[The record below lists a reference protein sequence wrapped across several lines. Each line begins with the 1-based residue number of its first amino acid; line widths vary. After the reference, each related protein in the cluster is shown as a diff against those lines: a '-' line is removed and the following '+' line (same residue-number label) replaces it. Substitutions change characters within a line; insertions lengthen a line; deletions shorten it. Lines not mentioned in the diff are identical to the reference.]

1 MPPSLCTREFERILL
16 IKPSALGDVIHT
28 VPLLA
33 KLRARYPRAQIDWLL
48 TPQNAELLRCHP
60 ALSNVVLFDRHG
72 FARFGRSWRATTGL
86 IQLLRRIRRA
96 RYDLVIDMHGQLR
109 SALFAIVSGAPVR
122 IGFRGPV
129 ARTRGDVPTGAAR
142 NIPHRG
148 WAGSREGSWLAY
160 THRIPI
166 PTLAVHAADRYLW
179 IGSMLGLDHLPLDFT
194 IHLPTETAGE
204 VERLLADNGLVGK
217 PLALLMPGTVWETK
231 HWRLDG
237 FTDVA
242 RHFLRKGY
250 SVAVAGS
257 ARERSRCQAVVSAC
271 PEVRDLSGRTT
282 VAHLAGLIQRAKICV
297 TNDSGPMH
305 LAVALKR
312 PVVTV
317 FGPTDPVCIGPYGR
331 PEAVVRLELP
341 CSPCNYRK
349 LSQCPHDHACMNGV
363 SSEMVIE
370 RAERILAETAAGFP
384 HATAEL

>member
-1 MPPSLCTREFERILL
+1 LPAPLRTHVFERILL

-28 VPLLA
+28 IPLLV
-33 KLRARYPRAQIDWLL
+33 KLRSRYPKAQIDWLL

-60 ALSNVVLFDRHG
+60 ALSNVVLFNRHEY
-72 FARFGRSWRATTGL
+72 ARFGRSRGATAGL
-86 IQLLRRIRRA
+86 VELLRRIRRA

-109 SALFAIVSGAPVR
+109 SALFVLASGAPVR

-129 ARTRGDVPTGAAR
+129 ARTRADVQPDVVK
-142 NIPHRG
+142 NIPRRG

-179 IGSMLGLDHLPLDFT
+179 IGPMLGLDQSPPDFSIYLPS
-194 IHLPTETAGE
+194 ETAAE
-204 VERLLADNGLVGK
+204 VERLLADNGLLGR

-237 FTDVA
+237 FTEVA
-242 RHFLRKGY
+242 RYFVDQGH
-250 SVAVAGS
+250 AVALAGS
-257 ARERSRCQAVVSAC
+257 TREHPRCQAVVSGC
-271 PEVRDLSGRTT
+271 PQARDLSGRTT
-282 VAHLAGLIQRAKICV
+282 PAHLAGLIQRANICV

-305 LAVALKR
+305 LAVALNR

-341 CSPCNYRK
+341 CSPCNYRR

-363 SSEMVIE
+363 SAQMVIE
-370 RAERILAETAAGFP
+370 RIERILSANAVDCRHTRRN
-384 HATAEL
+384 